1 MGQESARPPAPDWR
15 SAVRFRDDPALAE
28 EIRRRFPHE
37 GQPPSVSVTD
47 LLGLRRAYWRPLVP
61 LPPVPPEREARLEA
75 GRFLHRVVGPVLASE
90 VQLEVRVRKEGL
102 VGRVDALTDVPIEVK
117 SATLAVEPVALAD
130 DRPEYVEQLAMY
142 CALLERP
149 TGRLVTIVARESS
162 LGGVRV
168 VDLSF
173 RDLPAV
179 SEEMHRRADRLR
191 AAWDRADPSELGRCR
206 WFFRGCEYREA
217 EVCDCNGEEPDPPSS
232 ILASLASADD
242 RPDLSGP
249 LRERLEGALASTPP
263 PSVDRFRDLVYPR
276 RTYYDRRPPPD
287 SGPIPPRPP
296 GPATSLYSDLLEA
309 VESGPVG
316 EVARLPSRSAD
327 PAEEVGGFRGEPYI
341 VRTSRV
347 RVPHRAD
354 DLLARSP
361 QYALELGFRCVATGR
376 AAGRVIVAYEHALD
390 PRDRVRV
397 FEVEFR
403 PVSVFAR
410 LWRGR
415 LAELERALAEHAPE
429 SLEACP
435 SWMSESCP
443 YRGACGCG
451 PADPRSQR

>member
-1 MGQESARPPAPDWR
+1 MGRASEPPPTPDWR
-15 SAVRFRDDPALAE
+15 SAVRFRDDPALTE
-28 EIRRRFPHE
+28 EIRGRFPLE
-37 GQPPSVSVTD
+37 GRPPPISVTD

-75 GRFLHRVVGPVLASE
+75 GRFLHRVVGPLLGPDA
-90 VQLEVRVRKEGL
+90 QLEIRVRKEGL
-102 VGRVDALTDVPIEVK
+102 VGRIDALTDVPVEVK
-117 SATLAVEPVALAD
+117 SATLAVEPSALAD

-149 TGRLVTIVARESS
+149 TGRLVTLVARETSVA
-162 LGGVRV
+162 GVRV

-173 RDLPAV
+173 RDLPEV
-179 SEEMHRRADRLR
+179 YEEMHRRADRLR
-191 AAWDRADPSELGRCR
+191 SARGRGDPGDLGRCR
-206 WFFRGCEYREA
+206 WFSRGCEYREA
-217 EVCDCNGEEPDPPSS
+217 EVCDCTGEEVDPPSR
-232 ILASLASADD
+232 ILACLASADD
-242 RPDLSGP
+242 RPDLAGP
-249 LRERLEGALASTPP
+249 LRERLEQALASTPS

-276 RTYYDRRPPPD
+276 RAYYARRPPPD
-287 SGPIPPRPP
+287 SEPTPPRPP
-296 GPATSLYSDLLEA
+296 GPASSLYADLLEA

-316 EVARLPSRSAD
+316 EVARLPSRATD
-327 PAEEVGGFRGEPYI
+327 PAEEVGGFRGEPYV

-376 AAGRVIVAYEHALD
+376 SVGRVIVAYEYAQD
-390 PRDRVRV
+390 ARDRVRV

-415 LAELERALAEHAPE
+415 LAELERALADRAPE

-435 SWMSESCP
+435 SWMFESCP
-443 YRGACGCG
+443 YRTACGCG
-451 PADPRSQR
+451 PAGARSQR

>member
-1 MGQESARPPAPDWR
+1 M
-15 SAVRFRDDPALAE
+15 
-28 EIRRRFPHE
+28 
-37 GQPPSVSVTD
+37 TD

-75 GRFLHRVVGPVLASE
+75 GRFLHRVVGPVLAPD
-90 VQLEVRVRKEGL
+90 VRLEVRVRKDGL
-102 VGRVDALTDVPIEVK
+102 VGRIDALTDVPVEVK
-117 SATLAVEPVALAD
+117 TATLAVDPAALAD

-142 CALLERP
+142 CALLGRP
-149 TGRLVTIVARESS
+149 TGRLVTLVARETSV
-162 LGGVRV
+162 GGVRV

-173 RDLPAV
+173 RDLPAI
-179 SEEMHRRADRLR
+179 SDEMHRRADRLR
-191 AAWDRADPSELGRCR
+191 AAWGRRDPTDLGRCR
-206 WFFRGCEYREA
+206 WFSRGCEYQDA
-217 EVCDCNGEEPDPPSS
+217 EVCDCTGEEVDPPSR
-232 ILASLASADD
+232 ILAAVASADD
-242 RPDLSGP
+242 RPDIAGP
-249 LRERLEGALASTPP
+249 LRERLERALASTPP

-276 RTYYDRRPPPD
+276 RAYFDRRPPPD
-287 SGPIPPRPP
+287 AEPTPSRAP
-296 GPATSLYSDLLEA
+296 GPASSLYADLLEA

-316 EVARLPSRSAD
+316 EVARLPSRSTD

-347 RVPHRAD
+347 RVPHRAE

-376 AAGRVIVAYEHALD
+376 TAGRVIVAYEHALD
-390 PRDRVRV
+390 ARDRVRV
-397 FEVEFR
+397 FEAEFR

-415 LAELERALAEHAPE
+415 LGELERALAEHAPE

-435 SWMSESCP
+435 SWMFESCP
-443 YRGACGCG
+443 YRTACGCG